1 MCHRENLYQIDLL
14 NGSKNRVTEREY
26 WAKRKG
32 QAALDKENASLAA
45 TGEPP
50 KLTKFET
57 DKEKLRRTI
66 RAALSSAVSFEDF
79 SGKLL
84 QQGVTVKESRGR
96 LSYLTPDRTKP
107 ITARKLGD
115 DFDRAAVLE
124 KLTINAQNAAR
135 AAEIPAPKEEY
146 SRSIKDRLQLNKAA
160 INAPKQDSIQRM
172 VDREAKRAEGKGIGY
187 DRWAAVHNLKQMAA
201 TMSISKEKAFV
212 DETNKVCICVEET
225 EEGFF
230 LKTNLYDYMPEMQNK
245 VITTEMLGM
254 AFEPEQKFE
263 NPDGSPIVFD
273 EDYYG
278 NAHGKMPKAGPFEEP
293 GMLKV

>member
-1 MCHRENLYQIDLL
+1 
-14 NGSKNRVTEREY
+14 
-26 WAKRKG
+26 
-32 QAALDKENASLAA
+32 
-45 TGEPP
+45 
-50 KLTKFET
+50 
-57 DKEKLRRTI
+57 
-66 RAALSSAVSFEDF
+66 
-79 SGKLL
+79 
-84 QQGVTVKESRGR
+84 
-96 LSYLTPDRTKP
+96 
-107 ITARKLGD
+107 
-115 DFDRAAVLE
+115 
-124 KLTINAQNAAR
+124 
-135 AAEIPAPKEEY
+135 
-146 SRSIKDRLQLNKAA
+146 
-160 INAPKQDSIQRM
+160 
-172 VDREAKRAEGKGIGY
+172 
-187 DRWAAVHNLKQMAA
+187 
-201 TMSISKEKAFV
+201 MSISKEKAFV